1 MSHVCIPHGVMC
13 SDTCRS
19 CMYRL
24 FWHGPWLQTTDN
36 TVTNVPL
43 LRQLASCC
51 SGNITSPKPVW
62 RATLRRGSYP
72 PGGTDPRTPG
82 NVTFYADNIQ
92 DGQYFSASSQQK
104 CDGVKANFRQDGEST
119 STHPSGKIK
128 HSKSFQSPPSN
139 LGSQFD
145 FGNEWRQLSGDQTV
159 NRVKSR
165 PCDNKPVVPPKPKK
179 AIISEKINKRYG
191 KIGRPKK
198 DDEGNKPR
206 RKGNSLPTMS
216 LSPSLAHEDKSHKSV
231 SVDNFQPRPRC
242 SQDSLFQRF
251 IKETTK
257 DLGFRQNK
265 NQAEIE
271 NKPGPITPHTVNTHT
286 QFFPSLTQTP
296 SQPSNDGECALKIP
310 KWHLDSA

>member
-1 MSHVCIPHGVMC
+1 M
-13 SDTCRS
+13 
-19 CMYRL
+19 
-24 FWHGPWLQTTDN
+24 
-36 TVTNVPL
+36 
-43 LRQLASCC
+43 
-51 SGNITSPKPVW
+51 
-62 RATLRRGSYP
+62 RRGLYP

-82 NVTFYADNIQ
+82 NVTFIAENIH
-92 DGQYFSASSQQK
+92 GQYFSASSQQK
-104 CDGVKANFRQDGEST
+104 CDGFKANCRQDGEST
-119 STHPSGKIK
+119 RPSGQIK
-128 HSKSFQSPPSN
+128 HSKSYPSPPSN
-139 LGSQFD
+139 LGSQFG
-145 FGNEWRQLSGDQTV
+145 FKNEWTQLSDHQIV

-191 KIGRPKK
+191 NKARPRK
-198 DDEGNKPR
+198 DDEGHKPR

-231 SVDNFQPRPRC
+231 SIDNFQPRPRC

-265 NQAEIE
+265 NQADVD

-286 QFFPSLTQTP
+286 QFFPSLTSTP
-296 SQPSNDGECALKIP
+296 SQPSNGGECAL
-310 KWHLDSA
+310 